1 MGGSKKITITIPLDL
16 WPPVPRKY
24 WPPPYMVLRM
34 KNFKIKHSV
43 PFCFSDHTC
52 IWQKSIHVVY
62 HFFAF
67 VFSDGNNTQKTWSN
81 PILSMCCLILV
92 IPVPVQSMHHII
104 VDKIRNGKDL
114 RQQPVGF
121 YGGHLFWEKNIFSPI
136 FTKNKNCTRYVDIML
151 NQFNSGVID
160 LHLKRLSSRKY
171 KTWLT
176 SQKNNFAAVE
186 KKINNFARFFPKK
199 IISLDRKR
207 WPPPKDQLVAALMW
221 WSKLKSEIESY
232 SDPLTESFGTFF
244 FHEGIF

>member
-1 MGGSKKITITIPLDL
+1 MHHI
-16 WPPVPRKY
+16 WWYV
-24 WPPPYMVLRM
+24 YMVLRM

-151 NQFNSGVID
+151 NQFNSSVID
-160 LHLKRLSSRKY
+160 LHLKRFSSR
-171 KTWLT
+171 LT
-176 SQKNNFAAVE
+176 SQKIISLQYR
-186 KKINNFARFFPKK
+186 KKFNNFARFFQQQK
-199 IISLDRKR
+199 IARQEKVT
-207 WPPPKDQLVAALMW
+207 PHKYQLVTA
-221 WSKLKSEIESY
+221 
-232 SDPLTESFGTFF
+232 
-244 FHEGIF
+244 